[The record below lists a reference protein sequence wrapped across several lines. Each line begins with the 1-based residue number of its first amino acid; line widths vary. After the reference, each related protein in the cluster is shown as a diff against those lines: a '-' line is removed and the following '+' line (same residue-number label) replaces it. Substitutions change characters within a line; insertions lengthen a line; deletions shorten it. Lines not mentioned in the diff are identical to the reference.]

1 MPVRAPFLVFT
12 LAIPALCL
20 VAKPANAATPSAS
33 ISVSAT
39 IQASCLVS
47 TTDTVFRTYA
57 AAAHAASAVSVAC
70 SNFVPYNVSLSAAM
84 APGATGTAGRM
95 TGSSFALLG
104 YALTSNHRAI
114 ANRPQDLST
123 DSAAGFGGGS
133 NSLLAIH
140 DQIPAAQYVAPGSYA
155 DTISVT
161 VTY

>member
-57 AAAHAASAVSVAC
+57 AAAHAASTVSVTC
-70 SNFVPYNVSLSAAM
+70 SNFVPYNVIISAAM
-84 APGATGTAGRM
+84 APGATGTDGRM
-95 TGSSFALLG
+95 TGSRVALLG
-104 YALTSNHRAI
+104 YALFSNHRAI

-123 DSAAGFGGGS
+123 DSAAGFGSGS

-140 DQIPAAQYVAPGSYA
+140 DQIPAAQCATPSAYP
-155 DTISVT
+155 DTMIVV